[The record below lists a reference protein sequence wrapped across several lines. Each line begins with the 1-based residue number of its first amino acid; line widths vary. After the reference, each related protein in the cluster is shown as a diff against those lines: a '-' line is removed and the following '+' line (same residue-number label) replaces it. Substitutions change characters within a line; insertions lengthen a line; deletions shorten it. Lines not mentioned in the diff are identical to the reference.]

1 MVDSDIRIQG
11 TADDDEREQQLV
23 TYVNSGIRIQETVGE
38 EQVKQ

>member
-23 TYVNSGIRIQETVGE
+23 TYVYSGIRIQETVGE